1 MYAPR
6 MRKKS
11 EHLVLAKLLQKLAP
25 RVGARVLVEPEWKIA
40 GQIKYKNGTK
50 RYFRYNT
57 LDLNP
62 VGASDTSKDKGYAS
76 FFMHTMDYPT
86 VTGRTFFSDEWCET
100 IGSRRDIYAGYRYAK
115 SLGFPV
121 VVKPNSGSHGNG
133 VFLVHDRREFD
144 AAMRNIFKQDK
155 VALVQRVISGRD
167 YRIVVLDKQ
176 VISAYE
182 RIPLNVVGDGTSTIR
197 QLLTKKARN
206 FGAASRD
213 TRMHV
218 NDLRITHKLKHQ
230 KLSMR
235 SVPFRGERIYLL
247 DNANLSSGG
256 DAVDVTKRLH
266 PDFKKLA
273 VRLTWDMGLRMCGVD
288 LMIDGNMAQKP
299 QKYWI
304 LEINAAPGLDHYV
317 KTGKAQQKIVE
328 NLYLKVLKSL
338 AR

>member
-121 VVKPNSGSHGNG
+121 VVKPNSGSQG
-133 VFLVHDRREFD
+133 VGVALVHTKREFLG
-144 AAMRNIFKQDK
+144 AMKFIFKNDK
-155 VALVQRVISGRD
+155 IALVQRVVSGTD
-167 YRIVVLDKQ
+167 YRIVVLDKAI
-176 VISAYE
+176 ISAYE
-182 RIPLNVVGDGTSTIR
+182 RIPLSVVGDGRLTIR
-197 QLLTKKARN
+197 QLLARK
-206 FGAASRD
+206 
-213 TRMHV
+213 TRG
-218 NDLRITHKLKHQ
+218 
-230 KLSMR
+230 
-235 SVPFRGERIYLL
+235 F
-247 DNANLSSGG
+247 
-256 DAVDVTKRLH
+256 
-266 PDFKKLA
+266 
-273 VRLTWDMGLRMCGVD
+273 C
-288 LMIDGNMAQKP
+288 
-299 QKYWI
+299 
-304 LEINAAPGLDHYV
+304 APGR
-317 KTGKAQQKIVE
+317 G
-328 NLYLKVLKSL
+328 
-338 AR
+338 